1 MDTTFISYLL
11 TFCLAV
17 ILVSYLY
24 QMTDGS
30 KTHTNKNSNN
40 KLNSNSFVAMINH
53 LNNTINN
60 NETNEKNKTN
70 KNCMPIH
77 HVGPIHNFHQSFGK
91 YKTMPFAGLPTG
103 IPEMGWRN
111 FFLANYSNTQ
121 LLEEDSFEGI
131 PTRHFLNNMESVD
144 NLYRK
149 C

>member
-144 NLYRK
+144 NLDRK

>member
-131 PTRHFLNNMESVD
+131 PTRHFLNNG
-144 NLYRK
+144 LILK
-149 C
+149 

>member
-70 KNCMPIH
+70 KNCMTIH

>member
-17 ILVSYLY
+17 ILVAYLY
-24 QMTDGS
+24 QITDGA
-30 KTHTNKNSNN
+30 KTNKNSNN

-60 NETNEKNKTN
+60 NEINENNKQT
-70 KNCMPIH
+70 KDCMPIH
-77 HVGPIHNFHQSFGK
+77 HVGPIRNFHQSFGK

-111 FFLANYSNTQ
+111 YFLANYSTPHTKP
-121 LLEEDSFEGI
+121 EDPFSGI
-131 PTRHFLNNMESVD
+131 PTRNFLNNMKSVD

>member
-30 KTHTNKNSNN
+30 RTHSNKNSNN

-70 KNCMPIH
+70 KKCMPIH

-131 PTRHFLNNMESVD
+131 PTRHFLNNMASVD

>member
-24 QMTDGS
+24 QITDGA
-30 KTHTNKNSNN
+30 KTNKNSNN

-60 NETNEKNKTN
+60 NETNENNKQT
-70 KNCMPIH
+70 KDCMPIH
-77 HVGPIHNFHQSFGK
+77 HVGPIRNFHQSFGK

-111 FFLANYSNTQ
+111 YFLANYSTPHTKP
-121 LLEEDSFEGI
+121 EDPFSEI
-131 PTRHFLNNMESVD
+131 PTRHFLNNMKSVD